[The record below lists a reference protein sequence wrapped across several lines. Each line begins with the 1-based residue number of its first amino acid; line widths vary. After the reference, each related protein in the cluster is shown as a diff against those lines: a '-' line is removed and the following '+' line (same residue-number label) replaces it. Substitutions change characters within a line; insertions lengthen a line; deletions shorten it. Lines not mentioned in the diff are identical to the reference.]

1 MTKLIQQPRRSYSA
15 TTTLAAAVM
24 GAVLVTIVTGVLVYT
39 NTQRLVSATSWV
51 QHSHEVLTTLQ
62 RTSQLNERI
71 EYQSHLYLLTG
82 DDDKLDAART
92 SASQMATSVAH
103 LRMLVADN
111 AGQVVNAQNLSTCL
125 EQLTK
130 ALNGFNRQS
139 AVPELQ
145 VVHCQQTISLMAD
158 REQFLLKE
166 RNDGSQKSFF
176 TSVTTEVVAIGLWL
190 LTSAVLL
197 VFLLRD
203 AMRRQRIE
211 KQMALTNEHL
221 EQSVKALEDRAHES
235 SLLTA
240 ARDELQLCTD
250 VHQLYQSA
258 ARRFSL
264 LLPRTSGCF
273 CMIDNSRQAVEV
285 VSFWGEAMVDDFSP
299 PEACCGLRS
308 GQARWRLPGLSEI
321 HCTHFTAEAP
331 ERYLCQPIVAHGNA
345 LGVLFIQCEDDAAV
359 QAVHRRMD
367 GLQQLVQITAMAVAT
382 LNLQSKLENQ
392 SIRDAL
398 TGLFNRYFMQ
408 ISLDR
413 ELSRAARK
421 KQTLAVL
428 MLDVDHF
435 KRFNDTYG
443 HAAGDVALQGIANIL
458 KTSIR
463 PEDVACRY
471 GGEEFTIL
479 LPDVTLET
487 AGERA
492 QGILKAVSRLS
503 VSLGVQTYSEFTISI
518 GIALYPNDSETPDL
532 LLRRADEALYRSKRH
547 GRNQASLYEAVT
559 VIEG

>member
-1 MTKLIQQPRRSYSA
+1 MPNSAIRSLRSSSA
-15 TTTLAAAVM
+15 ITTLVAAAA
-24 GAVLVTIVTGVLVYT
+24 GAIVVTLVTGLLVYS
-39 NTQRLVSATSWV
+39 NTQRLASSASWV
-51 QHSHEVLTTLQ
+51 EHTQEVLSALQ
-62 RTSQLNERI
+62 RASLLTERV
-71 EYQSHLYLLTG
+71 EYRSRFYLLTG
-82 DDDKLDAART
+82 DRGELDRARSYANQLAT
-92 SASQMATSVAH
+92 SAEH
-103 LRMLVADN
+103 IRMLVIDNSSEVDN
-111 AGQVVNAQNLSTCL
+111 AQKLAAGA
-125 EQLTK
+125 EGLTK
-130 ALNGFNRQS
+130 ALSDFSRQS
-139 AVPELQ
+139 EVPVLQ
-145 VVHCQQTISLMAD
+145 VQQCQQTISQMAD
-158 REQFLLKE
+158 QEQFLLQQ
-166 RNDGSQKSFF
+166 RNEGSEKRFL

-197 VFLLRD
+197 AFLLRD
-203 AMRRQRIE
+203 AIRRQRIE
-211 KQMALTNEHL
+211 MSIARTNEEL
-221 EQSVKALEDRAHES
+221 AQSVKALEDRAHES
-235 SLLTA
+235 SLLTG

-273 CMIDNSRQAVEV
+273 CMIDNSRQTVEV

-308 GQARWRLPGLSEI
+308 GQPRWRLPGQSEI
-321 HCTHFTAEAP
+321 HCAHFTSEAP
-331 ERYLCQPIVAHGNA
+331 ERYLCQPIVAHGDA

-421 KQTLAVL
+421 RQTLAVL

-443 HAAGDVALQGIANIL
+443 HAAGDAALQGIANIL
-458 KTSIR
+458 KTGIR
-463 PEDVACRY
+463 SEDVACRY

-479 LPDVTLET
+479 LPDITPESAT
-487 AGERA
+487 ERA
-492 QGILKAVSRLS
+492 QGILSAVSRLS
-503 VSLGVQTYSEFTISI
+503 VSLGAQTYSEFTISI
-518 GIALYPNDSETPDL
+518 GIAFYPNDGEAPDL
-532 LLRRADEALYRSKRH
+532 LLRRADEALYRSKRQ
-547 GRNQASLYEAVT
+547 GRNQVSLYNMVAA
-559 VIEG
+559 GR